1 MFPDVPPECFYGGR
15 IVRGYPSIHLSI
27 YLSLSLCLSVCLSV
41 CLSIYLSVYL
51 SSTHY
56 AVVDLFSDDLQSLG
70 EPETRSQLCQRFPCS
85 IVHHLVVT
93 VSDYEPCEMVITWQ
107 LCGKLS

>member
-1 MFPDVPPECFYGGR
+1 MAEELSVGIY
-15 IVRGYPSIHLSI
+15 LSI
-27 YLSLSLCLSVCLSV
+27 YLSIYISIYISIYLSMSLSVYLSV
-41 CLSIYLSVYL
+41 CLSICLFVCLSVYL
-51 SSTHY
+51 SSIHY

-93 VSDYEPCEMVITWQ
+93 V
-107 LCGKLS
+107 

>member
-1 MFPDVPPECFYGGR
+1 MFLLNVFVAEE
-15 IVRGYPSIHLSI
+15 LSVGI
-27 YLSLSLCLSVCLSV
+27 YLSISLSVYLSVCLP
-41 CLSIYLSVYL
+41 VYL

-85 IVHHLVVT
+85 IVDHLVVT
-93 VSDYEPCEMVITWQ
+93 V
-107 LCGKLS
+107 

>member
-1 MFPDVPPECFYGGR
+1 MFLLNVFVAEELFVGIY
-15 IVRGYPSIHLSI
+15 LSI
-27 YLSLSLCLSVCLSV
+27 YLSISLSVYLSVCLP
-41 CLSIYLSVYL
+41 VYL

-85 IVHHLVVT
+85 IVHHLEVT
-93 VSDYEPCEMVITWQ
+93 V
-107 LCGKLS
+107 

>member
-1 MFPDVPPECFYGGR
+1 MFLLNVFVAEELSVR
-15 IVRGYPSIHLSI
+15 IYLSI
-27 YLSLSLCLSVCLSV
+27 YLSVYLSVCLP
-41 CLSIYLSVYL
+41 VYL

-56 AVVDLFSDDLQSLG
+56 AVVDLFSDDLQSLS

-93 VSDYEPCEMVITWQ
+93 V
-107 LCGKLS
+107 

>member
-1 MFPDVPPECFYGGR
+1 MFLLNVFVAEE
-15 IVRGYPSIHLSI
+15 LSVGI
-27 YLSLSLCLSVCLSV
+27 YLSISLSVYLSVCLP
-41 CLSIYLSVYL
+41 VYL

-70 EPETRSQLCQRFPCS
+70 EPETRSQLCKRFPCS

-93 VSDYEPCEMVITWQ
+93 VSDYELCEMVITW
-107 LCGKLS
+107 